1 MPEKTVL
8 DVRGMTCS
16 SCASGIS
23 RHLEKMGLND
33 IQVHFDSGE
42 VEAYLPEGWNPER
55 LCKEIDRLGYQSSQK
70 GHEYAPGK
78 WALLGSSLGFRFL
91 FCAFFSTLLL
101 LHMFLPWNILHQ
113 PLFQFLLCIP
123 VMFIGWQH
131 FGKSALG
138 AIRSGTSNMDVLIS
152 LGSGSAFIYSCI
164 AWFRQMDGSA
174 NGPQLYFET
183 AATIITLLLLGNLIE
198 RRSLK
203 STQAGLEALI
213 RIQPDKAHRIV
224 DPMTDRER
232 TETVESS
239 QLRPND
245 LVLIPTGSKIPAD
258 GLVYEGTADIDTSLM
273 TGESLLRSV
282 GVNDSV
288 YSGTVVSD
296 GHLKIIV
303 QHSGTETALSRMIDT
318 VRSSALRKP
327 AIQRSGD
334 RLSAVF
340 VPVVIGLA
348 VITFVANLWWTGLDT
363 GESLLRA
370 IAVLVISCPCAMG
383 LATPTAVSVG
393 IGKAARSGILVKG
406 GDTLE
411 RLSQVST
418 VVFDKTGTLT
428 EGRMQIE
435 HIHYNGEEKVLQ
447 ALIGTLEQYS
457 SHPYAITLTNSF
469 GHLALPAD
477 IRFRDIREEK
487 GKGVEA
493 ITTDERCYR
502 IGSAAF
508 AGGTD
513 AESTFQVFL
522 SCNGVRLASIRF
534 SDTVRN
540 EAAGS
545 IQQLHALGIHTVLLS
560 GDRLEHCLE
569 VASQTGIKEVYG
581 EKLPG
586 EKADVIRILQQKGPV
601 AMVGDGINDSAA
613 MAIADVGIAM
623 GKGTSIAIKT
633 AEVVLM
639 NREPLSSIPVI
650 RHLSKDTLLTI
661 RQNLGWAL
669 AYNLVAIP
677 MAASGL
683 LSPLLASLSMAFS
696 DVVVIGNSLRLH
708 LRKTNVQP

>member
-1 MPEKTVL
+1 MSEKTVL

-23 RHLEKMGLND
+23 RHLEKMGLHDVN
-33 IQVHFDSGE
+33 VHFDSGE
-42 VEAYLPEGWNPER
+42 VEATLPTGWSAER
-55 LCKEIDRLGYQSSQK
+55 LCKEIDRLGYTSSLK
-70 GHEYAPGK
+70 GEDSNPGK
-78 WALLGSSLGFRFL
+78 WELLTTSLGFRFL
-91 FCAFFSTLLL
+91 ISTVFSIPLL
-101 LHMFLPWNILHQ
+101 LHMVFPWTILHD
-113 PLFQFLLCIP
+113 PLVQFILCLP

-131 FGKSALG
+131 FGRSALG

-164 AWFRQMDGSA
+164 EWSMMHKDAA
-174 NGPQLYFET
+174 PPHLYFET

-203 STQAGLEALI
+203 STQAGLEALV
-213 RIQPDKAHRIV
+213 RIQPDKAQRIV

-232 TETVESS
+232 TETVDSS
-239 QLRPND
+239 QLRTND
-245 LVLIPTGSKIPAD
+245 LILIPTGTRIPAD
-258 GLVYEGTADIDTSLM
+258 GLVYEGSADIDTSLM
-273 TGESLLRSV
+273 TGESVLRSV
-282 GVNDSV
+282 VVNDTV
-288 YSGTVVSD
+288 LSGTVVSD
-296 GHLKIIV
+296 GYLKIIV
-303 QHSGTETALSRMIDT
+303 QHAGSETALSRMIDT

-348 VITFVANLWWTGLDT
+348 LITFCLNYWMLDYDA
-363 GESLLRA
+363 GESLLRSV
-370 IAVLVISCPCAMG
+370 AVLVISCPCAMG

-393 IGKAARSGILVKG
+393 IGKAARQGILVKG

-411 RLSQVST
+411 RMSQVRT

-428 EGRMQIE
+428 EGRMSIDQL
-435 HIHYNGEEKVLQ
+435 HYWGEEKSIQ
-447 ALIGTLEQYS
+447 GLIGTLEQYS
-457 SHPYAITLTNSF
+457 THPYAQALTTAYGN
-469 GHLALPAD
+469 LPLPAD
-477 IRFRDIREEK
+477 IRFRDIREVK

-493 ITTDERCYR
+493 YSTDERCYR
-502 IGSAAF
+502 IGSAVF
-508 AGGTD
+508 AGGSKAD
-513 AESTFQVFL
+513 PAYQVFL
-522 SCNGVRLASIRF
+522 SCDGTTLASIRF
-534 SDTVRN
+534 SDTIRE
-540 EAAGS
+540 EAAHS
-545 IQQLHALGIHTVLLS
+545 IGQLKALGLNVVMLS
-560 GDRLEHCLE
+560 GDRLEHCLDI
-569 VASQTGIKEVYG
+569 AKKTGITEVHG
-581 EKLPG
+581 EKLPE
-586 EKADVIRILQQKGPV
+586 EKAAIIKKLQEAGPV

-639 NREPLSSIPVI
+639 NSQPLNSLTVLRLLSI
-650 RHLSKDTLLTI
+650 DTLRTI

-677 MAASGL
+677 MAATGM

-708 LRKTNVQP
+708 LRKNQGDS